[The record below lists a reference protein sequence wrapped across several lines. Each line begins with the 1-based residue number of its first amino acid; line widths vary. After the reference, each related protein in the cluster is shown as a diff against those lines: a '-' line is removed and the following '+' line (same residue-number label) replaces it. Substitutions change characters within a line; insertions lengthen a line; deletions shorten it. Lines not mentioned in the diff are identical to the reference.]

1 MERELPIFNIRGTDF
16 IVDVEK
22 FELREK
28 ADPFNRINIFN
39 LKDEGDAYILEYCPQ
54 LKNIYIPFVN
64 DKPIVIK
71 IPPVNKLDPIGMAK
85 KYKRTLEDIQGKTD
99 FEIMVN
105 QEAYDLRVNKNVL
118 PTIEIAGHTFYV
130 DLQMDKLR
138 PKDDFLSNGIVFSDI
153 EKYYD
158 LEKRAYTIPY
168 NPKTHEFQKPDY
180 LNIKEFPKDLIAVSF
195 PSERLLD
202 RIGWNRKYRLE
213 ITHGLAMNGLK
224 LKFTA
229 KNTPWKKT
237 FLAEIIKHNIN
248 TEKKLKRTTEKQQS
262 IQPKQSKSKGRR
274 I

>member
-1 MERELPIFNIRGTDF
+1 MERELPIINIKGTDF
-16 IVDVEK
+16 IVDVDR

-28 ADPFNRINIFN
+28 GNPFNKINIFN
-39 LKDEGDAYILEYCPQ
+39 LKDERDAYILEYCTQ

-71 IPPVNKLDPIGMAK
+71 IPPVSKLDPIGMAK
-85 KYKRTLEDIQGKTD
+85 KYKQTLESIQGKTD

-105 QEAYDLRVNKNVL
+105 QKDFDLRVNKGRL

-158 LEKRAYTIPY
+158 LENRTYTIPY
-168 NPKTHEFQKPDY
+168 NPKTHEFQEPDY
-180 LNIKEFPKDLIAVSF
+180 LNIKELPKDLIAVQF

-202 RIGWNRKYRLE
+202 RIGWSKKYGLE
-213 ITHGLAMNGLK
+213 ITHGLTKNGLK
-224 LKFTA
+224 LQFTA
-229 KNTPWKKT
+229 RNIPWKET
-237 FLAEIIKHNIN
+237 FLVGLIESNLKA
-248 TEKKLKRTTEKQQS
+248 EKKQKNAIEKEQIQPQQS
-262 IQPKQSKSKGRR
+262 KGKRR
-274 I
+274 RM